1 MTVLTDESGFPHIP
15 ETLMRELERLFPPIK
30 PSLATMEWPDK
41 RLWFE
46 SGKHEVVAHLRR
58 QYDIQRARS

>member
-1 MTVLTDESGFPHIP
+1 
-15 ETLMRELERLFPPIK
+15 MRELERLFPPIK